1 MISAGI
7 GPVTIKT
14 MEKAMLGDFI
24 GALEFYIGTLT
35 VDIFYILLII
45 FGVSTFT
52 QSITFRVV
60 FGVFGILFLLY
71 LGIGDIKDF
80 FTKNLYFKKTTANK
94 KSKNFIK
101 TFFTGFMVNIA
112 NPMAAVA
119 WIAFYSAASGDIQGN
134 PWLFIPTQIGGL
146 LLGFFVITIGFFLKK
161 IMSEKVIRYVSL
173 ASGIALIS
181 FCVMF
186 GFNLL
191 VLLRN

>member
-1 MISAGI
+1 MLIIKFIILGFVISAGI

-146 LLGFFVITIGFFLKK
+146 LL
-161 IMSEKVIRYVSL
+161 
-173 ASGIALIS
+173 
-181 FCVMF
+181 
-186 GFNLL
+186 
-191 VLLRN
+191 